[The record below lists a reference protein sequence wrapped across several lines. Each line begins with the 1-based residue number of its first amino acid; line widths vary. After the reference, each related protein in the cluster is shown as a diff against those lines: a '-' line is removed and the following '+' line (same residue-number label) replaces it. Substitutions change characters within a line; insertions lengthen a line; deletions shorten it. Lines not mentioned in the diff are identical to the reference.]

1 MRNSVLGRGISKYI
15 TFLLIRFVGDPIFG
29 GFPHLEDGHQL
40 EDSHLDGRQTMGL
53 LAAQ

>member
-15 TFLLIRFVGDPIFG
+15 TFSLTSSVGDPIFG
-29 GFPHLEDGHQL
+29 GFPHLVDGHQL
-40 EDSHLDGRQTMGL
+40 EDSRLDGRQTMGL